1 MRSAVFRF
9 THRFSQHRHLLLL
22 AFVMGLT
29 SALLSHHRLTESLDW
44 LWFDATQQLSSL
56 PSADDIVIIEIDER
70 SIQQLG
76 RWPWPRD
83 RHAQLLSQLPDS
95 QAIFFDVIFSDPD
108 QLNPAADA
116 EFAKALGQQSASF
129 LPLYLEQ
136 LGHNGQLLEITP
148 APMFYQAVDGVG
160 HVHVSADRDG
170 VVRSIFLR
178 EGVGS
183 AFWPHISLAILN
195 KLQPETSTPAATQTT
210 DHNPHTIVQAQQRWL
225 PMPSAQQG
233 IVHFSFVDVIEGHIS
248 SQHFHNKIVFV
259 GATAPGLGDIFTTS
273 IGNMAGVELNAW
285 AFQALR
291 HQQLVQP
298 LSELQATLINGLLI
312 FILCC
317 WFGRLSPRSL
327 LLATSIS
334 ALSLLA
340 VAAYLQLHQQIWL
353 SLIPASICLL
363 LFYPLWSWRRLEVAL
378 NYLRQELTRLR
389 DYNPHLN
396 NSDQQLLQQ
405 QQRQF
410 WQQLGLSSQRQATLA
425 IEQAPQTIAF
435 NKLYGSEL
443 IEQTI
448 SQIIREKEAAEIN
461 QQLIEKSLEQLQDAV
476 LIADAGGQIL
486 FTNQSWN
493 QLLNEVRELEL
504 LDQLQ
509 RIELPNLKQW
519 SQVLAALFDG
529 ESAFSSQGTLNQNI
543 DLFCQLRLSSLSGKT
558 LDTLIITLTNVSQV
572 KAAER
577 SRLEALNFLSHDLRS
592 PMVSV
597 LAILELQRKRIQR
610 QKKTQGAD
618 TSITFN
624 DEELL
629 QNIDVLVRKN
639 LSYADSFLHL
649 SRAQTLTEDHLQLCD
664 MHAVIDTAQVHGLA
678 LAKSKSIE
686 LVTHRTTEDAWV
698 MGDQDALERALI
710 NLLSNAVKY
719 SAANTCIT
727 LSLRCEESN
736 IFVAIE
742 DQGHGIEAGDID
754 TLFDRFTRGKH
765 PGEEMGAGLGLNY
778 VATVAKRHQ
787 GDISVHS
794 QVGVGSCFTL
804 QLPRTS
810 DSEF

>member
-1 MRSAVFRF
+1 MRSTLFRF
-9 THRFSQHRHLLLL
+9 THPLSQHRHLLLL
-22 AFVMGLT
+22 AFIMGLI
-29 SALLSHHRLTESLDW
+29 SALLSHHKLTESLDW

-56 PSADDIVIIEIDER
+56 PSTDDLAIIEIDER
-70 SIQQLG
+70 SIHQLG

-83 RHAQLLSQLPDS
+83 RHAQLLSQLPNS
-95 QAIFFDVIFSDPD
+95 QAVFFDVIFSDPD
-108 QLNPAADA
+108 QMNPTADR
-116 EFAKALGQQSASF
+116 EFASSLSQQSLSF

-148 APMFYQAVDGVG
+148 APLFYQAVDAVG

-183 AFWPHISLAILN
+183 AFWPHISLAMLN
-195 KLQPETSTPAATQTT
+195 KLQPETVASSPPQETE
-210 DHNPHTIVQAQQRWL
+210 HNPHTIVQQQQRWL
-225 PMPSAQQG
+225 PMPAAQQG
-233 IVHFSFVDVIEGHIS
+233 IVHFSFIDVVQGRIS
-248 SQHFHNKIVFV
+248 PQQFNNKIVFV

-291 HQQLVQP
+291 HQQLIQP
-298 LSELQATLINGLLI
+298 LPGLDATLLNGFLV
-312 FILCC
+312 FVLCF

-327 LLATSIS
+327 LLATSVS
-334 ALSLLA
+334 AISLLA
-340 VAAYLQLHQQIWL
+340 AAAYVQLYQQLWF
-353 SLIPASICLL
+353 SLVPASLCILT
-363 LFYPLWSWRRLEVAL
+363 FYPLWSWRRLEVAL
-378 NYLRQELTRLR
+378 NYLSKELTRLR
-389 DYNPHLN
+389 DQSPHL
-396 NSDQQLLQQ
+396 SELDSQERQL

-410 WQQLGLSSQRQATLA
+410 WQQLGLSSQRQAALA
-425 IEQAPQTIAF
+425 IEQAPQKVAF

-448 SQIIREKEAAEIN
+448 SQIIREKEVAEIN
-461 QQLIEKSLEQLQDAV
+461 QQLIERSLEQLQDAV

-493 QLLNEVRELEL
+493 QLFEEVRELDL

-529 ESAFSSQGTLNQNI
+529 DRAFSSQGALNQKI
-543 DLFCQLRLSSLSGKT
+543 DLFCQLGLSSLSGKT

-610 QKKTQGAD
+610 QQKTQETD

-629 QNIDVLVRKN
+629 QSIDVLVRKN

-664 MHAVIDTAQVHGLA
+664 MHAVIDTAQVQGLA

-686 LVTHRTTEDAWV
+686 LITHRSSEDAWV

-719 SAANTCIT
+719 SPADTSIT
-727 LSLRCEESN
+727 LSLRCEDATVC
-736 IFVAIE
+736 VAIE
-742 DQGHGIEAGDID
+742 DQGHGIDAEDID
-754 TLFDRFTRGKH
+754 SLFDRFTRGKH

-787 GDISVHS
+787 GSIKVDS
-794 QVGVGSCFTL
+794 QINLGSCFTL
-804 QLPRTS
+804 QLPRAS
-810 DSEF
+810 DSDF